1 MMGVRTWRQLLAGLL
16 ASAVLAP
23 AGLAEAAQG
32 RGQRTERGGW
42 PATPGPAAYDR
53 GYREGVLQGEADAR
67 SGRPF
72 NRQSTARDGFGTG
85 FADGY
90 RAGYDREHA
99 RAPMRG
105 RQQSPAF
112 AQRPSRGYQEPAF
125 AQGYDDGYEKGVA
138 DGRDGERYDPVGH
151 RDYREAD
158 QGYARSYGTL
168 DAYKNNYRAGF
179 RQGYEQGYREGTRH
193 RR

>member
-1 MMGVRTWRQLLAGLL
+1 MGVRTWRPLLAGILVSAL
-16 ASAVLAP
+16 AAP

-32 RGQRTERGGW
+32 RSQRVERGGW
-42 PATPGPAAYDR
+42 PATLGPAAYDR
-53 GYREGVLQGEADAR
+53 GYRDGVLRGEADAR

-72 NRQSTARDGFGTG
+72 NRQSQARTGYGTG
-85 FADGY
+85 FSDGY

-105 RQQSPAF
+105 RNTGPVL
-112 AQRPSRGYQEPAF
+112 AQRPPRGYQELAF
-125 AQGYDDGYEKGVA
+125 AKGYESGYARGVS
-138 DGRDGERYDPVGH
+138 DGREGERYDPVRH
-151 RDYREAD
+151 REYREAD
-158 QGYARSYGTL
+158 QGYTRNYGSL

-179 RQGYEQGYREGTRH
+179 RQGYEHGYREGARY